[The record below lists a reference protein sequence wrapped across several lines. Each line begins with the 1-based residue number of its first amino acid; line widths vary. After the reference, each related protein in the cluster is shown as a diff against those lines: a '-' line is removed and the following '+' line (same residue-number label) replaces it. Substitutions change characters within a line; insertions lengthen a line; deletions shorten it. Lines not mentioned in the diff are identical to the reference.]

1 MPTPIPGATVTTT
14 SLAAEAA
21 PSPRT
26 DSASA
31 EAPTVRTKRRI
42 DPTYYWMVVPV
53 LALFAFFITLPALVG
68 VFFSLTNYAGYGD
81 WKFIG
86 LANYVNIF
94 KDPAVLQSYIF
105 TFVFALTTT
114 VVVNVVALAIALG
127 LNAKIKW
134 RTGIRTVFF
143 IPMVLSAL
151 IVSFVFNYLFSNTL
165 PVLAERFG
173 VTPLATSILANENLA
188 WLAIVLV
195 TVWQAAPGA
204 TIIYLAGL
212 QSVPSEVYEAADLDG
227 AGSFRQFLSLT
238 LPLILGYLV
247 INVILGFKGFLGT
260 YEIIVGLTGG
270 GPGMATQS
278 VAMRIFSGFTGG
290 DYSYQMANAV
300 IYFLITLLISVIQL
314 RLIQRRG
321 VSL

>member
-1 MPTPIPGATVTTT
+1 MTTT
-14 SLAAEAA
+14 PLAAEAVPS

-26 DSASA
+26 ASA
-31 EAPTVRTKRRI
+31 HAPAARSKPRI

-86 LANYVNIF
+86 LSNYVNIF

>member
-1 MPTPIPGATVTTT
+1 MTTT
-14 SLAAEAA
+14 SRVAQTARPAGRKNPTSA
-21 PSPRT
+21 PANTPTFRSKNKT
-26 DSASA
+26 DPA
-31 EAPTVRTKRRI
+31 
-42 DPTYYWMVVPV
+42 YYWMVVPV

-86 LANYVNIF
+86 LSNYVNIF
-94 KDPAVLQSYIF
+94 KDPAILQSYIF

-134 RTGIRTVFF
+134 RTGMRTVFF

-165 PVLAERFG
+165 PVLAEQFG
-173 VTPLATSILANENLA
+173 FTPLATSILANENLA
-188 WLAIVLV
+188 WLAIVIV

-238 LPLILGYLV
+238 LPLIMGYLV

>member
-1 MPTPIPGATVTTT
+1 
-14 SLAAEAA
+14 
-21 PSPRT
+21 
-26 DSASA
+26 
-31 EAPTVRTKRRI
+31 
-42 DPTYYWMVVPV
+42 MVVPV

-81 WKFIG
+81 WKFVG
-86 LANYVNIF
+86 LSNYVNIF

-105 TFVFALTTT
+105 TFAFALTTT
-114 VVVNVVALAIALG
+114 VVVNVAALAIALG

-165 PVLAERFG
+165 PVLMERLG
-173 VTPLATSILANENLA
+173 YTPLATSILANENLA
-188 WLAIVLV
+188 WIAIVLV

-238 LPLILGYLV
+238 LPLIMGYLV

>member
-1 MPTPIPGATVTTT
+1 MTTT
-14 SLAAEAA
+14 SEMAQASQPAA
-21 PSPRT
+21 S
-26 DSASA
+26 
-31 EAPTVRTKRRI
+31 TVPPKATKRAVRSKNKI

-86 LANYVNIF
+86 LSNYVNIF
-94 KDPAVLQSYIF
+94 RDPAILQSYIF

-114 VVVNVVALAIALG
+114 VVVNIVALGIALG

-151 IVSFVFNYLFSNTL
+151 VVSFVFNYLFSNTL

-212 QSVPSEVYEAADLDG
+212 QSVPAEVYEAADLDG
-227 AGSFRQFLSLT
+227 AASFRQFLSLT
-238 LPLILGYLV
+238 LPLILGYLI

>member
-1 MPTPIPGATVTTT
+1 MTTT
-14 SLAAEAA
+14 SRVAQTARPAERKNQT
-21 PSPRT
+21 PSSSST
-26 DSASA
+26 ASFRA
-31 EAPTVRTKRRI
+31 KDKI

-86 LANYVNIF
+86 LSNYVNIF
-94 KDPAVLQSYIF
+94 KDPAILQSYIF

-114 VVVNVVALAIALG
+114 VVVNIVALAIALG

-165 PVLAERFG
+165 PVLAERLG
-173 VTPLATSILANENLA
+173 YTPLATSILANENLA
-188 WLAIVLV
+188 WIAIVLV

-227 AGSFRQFLSLT
+227 AGSFRQFASLT

>member
-1 MPTPIPGATVTTT
+1 MTTT
-14 SLAAEAA
+14 SELPQTA
-21 PSPRT
+21 PSAAAAR
-26 DSASA
+26 
-31 EAPTVRTKRRI
+31 APKAPAARAKGRI
-42 DPTYYWMVVPV
+42 DPAYYWMVVPV

-86 LANYVNIF
+86 LSNYVNIF
-94 KDPAVLQSYIF
+94 RDPAILQSYIF

-114 VVVNVVALAIALG
+114 VVVNIVALAIALG

-151 IVSFVFNYLFSNTL
+151 VVSFVFNYLFSNTL
-165 PVLAERFG
+165 PVLADRFG

-227 AGSFRQFLSLT
+227 AGSFRQFVSLT

>member
-1 MPTPIPGATVTTT
+1 MTITSRVAQTARPAGQKTPTPSSANTDPAKPGAFR
-14 SLAAEAA
+14 SG
-21 PSPRT
+21 SG
-26 DSASA
+26 
-31 EAPTVRTKRRI
+31 I

-81 WKFIG
+81 WKFVG
-86 LANYVNIF
+86 LSNYVNIF

-105 TFVFALTTT
+105 TFAFALTTT
-114 VVVNVVALAIALG
+114 VVVNVAALAIALG

-165 PVLAERFG
+165 PVLMERLG
-173 VTPLATSILANENLA
+173 YTPLATSILANENLA
-188 WLAIVLV
+188 WIAIVLV

-238 LPLILGYLV
+238 LPLIMGYLV

>member
-1 MPTPIPGATVTTT
+1 MTTT
-14 SLAAEAA
+14 SRVAQTAPPTPPNQHQAA
-21 PSPRT
+21 PI
-26 DSASA
+26 
-31 EAPTVRTKRRI
+31 VRSKRKI

-86 LANYVNIF
+86 LSNYVNIF

-105 TFVFALTTT
+105 TFGFALTTT
-114 VVVNVVALAIALG
+114 VVVNIVALSIALG

-173 VTPLATSILANENLA
+173 VTPLATSVLANENLA

-227 AGSFRQFLSLT
+227 AGSVRQFLSLT

-300 IYFLITLLISVIQL
+300 IYFLITLVISIIQL

>member
-1 MPTPIPGATVTTT
+1 M
-14 SLAAEAA
+14 
-21 PSPRT
+21 
-26 DSASA
+26 
-31 EAPTVRTKRRI
+31 
-42 DPTYYWMVVPV
+42 
-53 LALFAFFITLPALVG
+53 
-68 VFFSLTNYAGYGD
+68 
-81 WKFIG
+81 
-86 LANYVNIF
+86 NYVNIF
-94 KDPAVLQSYIF
+94 KDPAVLQSYVF

-114 VVVNVVALAIALG
+114 VVVNVVSLAIALG

-165 PVLAERFG
+165 PVLAERYG
-173 VTPLATSILANENLA
+173 MTPLATSILANENLA
-188 WLAIVLV
+188 WIAIVVV

-227 AGSFRQFLSLT
+227 AGTWRQFTSLT

-290 DYSYQMANAV
+290 DYAYQMANAV

-314 RLIQRRG
+314 RIIQRRG

>member
-1 MPTPIPGATVTTT
+1 MTTT
-14 SLAAEAA
+14 SELPQAVPPAAAAA
-21 PSPRT
+21 PKTP
-26 DSASA
+26 A
-31 EAPTVRTKRRI
+31 VRAKGRI
-42 DPTYYWMVVPV
+42 DPAYYWMVVPV

-86 LANYVNIF
+86 LSNYINIF

-127 LNAKIKW
+127 LNARIKW

-165 PVLAERFG
+165 PVLMDRLG
-173 VTPLATSILANENLA
+173 YTPLATSILANENLA
-188 WLAIVLV
+188 WLAIVIV

-238 LPLILGYLV
+238 LPLIMGYLV

>member
-1 MPTPIPGATVTTT
+1 MTTT
-14 SLAAEAA
+14 SELPQAA
-21 PSPRT
+21 PPAAATVSPKARPRT
-26 DSASA
+26 TRA
-31 EAPTVRTKRRI
+31 KGRI
-42 DPTYYWMVVPV
+42 DPAYYWMVVPV

-86 LANYVNIF
+86 LSNYVNIF
-94 KDPAVLQSYIF
+94 RDPAILQSYIF

-151 IVSFVFNYLFSNTL
+151 VVSFVFNYLFSNTL
-165 PVLAERFG
+165 PVLADRFG

-212 QSVPSEVYEAADLDG
+212 QSVPAEVYEAADLDG
-227 AGSFRQFLSLT
+227 AGSFRQFVSLT

>member
-1 MPTPIPGATVTTT
+1 MTTT
-14 SLAAEAA
+14 SRVAQTASRAGRKQPTSSPA
-21 PSPRT
+21 GPSR
-26 DSASA
+26 A
-31 EAPTVRTKRRI
+31 KGRI

-86 LANYVNIF
+86 LMNYVNIF

-114 VVVNVVALAIALG
+114 VVVNIVALAIALG

-173 VTPLATSILANENLA
+173 ATPLATSILANENLA

-204 TIIYLAGL
+204 IIIYLAGL

-238 LPLILGYLV
+238 LPLIMGYLV

>member
-1 MPTPIPGATVTTT
+1 MAQ
-14 SLAAEAA
+14 AA
-21 PSPRT
+21 PAAASTLPAKTPVRAGRT
-26 DSASA
+26 KERIDSA
-31 EAPTVRTKRRI
+31 
-42 DPTYYWMVVPV
+42 YYWMVLPV
-53 LALFAFFITLPALVG
+53 LALFALFITLPALVG

-86 LANYVNIF
+86 LSNYVNIF
-94 KDPAVLQSYIF
+94 KDPAVLQSYVF

-151 IVSFVFNYLFSNTL
+151 IVSFVFNYLFSNSL
-165 PVLAERFG
+165 PVLMERLG
-173 VTPLATSILANENLA
+173 YTPLATSILANENLA
-188 WLAIVLV
+188 WIAIVLV

-238 LPLILGYLV
+238 LPLIMGYLV

>member
-1 MPTPIPGATVTTT
+1 MTTT
-14 SLAAEAA
+14 ARVAQTARPASPQTPTSA
-21 PSPRT
+21 P
-26 DSASA
+26 AK
-31 EAPTVRTKRRI
+31 KRIFRGKDKI

-86 LANYVNIF
+86 LSNYINIF

-165 PVLAERFG
+165 PVLMDRLG
-173 VTPLATSILANENLA
+173 YTPLATSILANENLA
-188 WLAIVLV
+188 WLAIVIV

-238 LPLILGYLV
+238 LPLIMGYLV

>member
-1 MPTPIPGATVTTT
+1 MTATA
-14 SLAAEAA
+14 LAAETT
-21 PSPRT
+21 PSPHN
-26 DSASA
+26 SPGH
-31 EAPTVRTKRRI
+31 APAVRPKRRI

-86 LANYVNIF
+86 LSNYVNIF
-94 KDPAVLQSYIF
+94 KDPAVLQSYVF
-105 TFVFALTTT
+105 TFVFALATT

-151 IVSFVFNYLFSNTL
+151 VVSFVFNYLFSNTL

-173 VTPLATSILANENLA
+173 VAPLATSILANENLA

-212 QSVPSEVYEAADLDG
+212 QSVPAEVYEAADLDG
-227 AGSFRQFLSLT
+227 AGSIRQFLSLT

>member
-1 MPTPIPGATVTTT
+1 MTTT
-14 SLAAEAA
+14 SEMAQASQPAA
-21 PSPRT
+21 S
-26 DSASA
+26 
-31 EAPTVRTKRRI
+31 TVPPKSTKRAVRSKNKI

-86 LANYVNIF
+86 LSNYVNIF
-94 KDPAVLQSYIF
+94 RDPAILQSYIF

-114 VVVNVVALAIALG
+114 VVVNIVALGIALG

-151 IVSFVFNYLFSNTL
+151 VVSFVFNYLFSNTL

-212 QSVPSEVYEAADLDG
+212 QSVPAEVYEAADLDG

-238 LPLILGYLV
+238 LPLILGYLI

>member
-1 MPTPIPGATVTTT
+1 MTTT
-14 SLAAEAA
+14 ARVAQTARPASPQTPTTA
-21 PSPRT
+21 PAR
-26 DSASA
+26 
-31 EAPTVRTKRRI
+31 KRVFRGKDRI
-42 DPTYYWMVVPV
+42 NPTYYWMVVPV

-86 LANYVNIF
+86 LSNYINIF

-151 IVSFVFNYLFSNTL
+151 IVSFVFNYLFSNSL
-165 PVLAERFG
+165 PVLMERLG
-173 VTPLATSILANENLA
+173 YTPLASSILANENLA
-188 WLAIVLV
+188 WIAIVLV

-238 LPLILGYLV
+238 LPLIMGYLV

>member
-1 MPTPIPGATVTTT
+1 MTTT
-14 SLAAEAA
+14 SELPQAA
-21 PSPRT
+21 PA
-26 DSASA
+26 ASA
-31 EAPTVRTKRRI
+31 AVSPKAPLKPVRAKVRI
-42 DPTYYWMVVPV
+42 DRAYYGMVVPV

-86 LANYVNIF
+86 LSNYVNIF
-94 KDPAVLQSYIF
+94 RDPAILQSYIF

-114 VVVNVVALAIALG
+114 VVVNIVALAIALG

-151 IVSFVFNYLFSNTL
+151 VVSFVFNYLFSNTL
-165 PVLAERFG
+165 PVLADRFS

-227 AGSFRQFLSLT
+227 AGSFRQFRSLT

-290 DYSYQMANAV
+290 DYAYQMANAV

>member
-1 MPTPIPGATVTTT
+1 MTITSRVDQTARPAGQKTPTSAV
-14 SLAAEAA
+14 EK
-21 PSPRT
+21 PRAFR
-26 DSASA
+26 S
-31 EAPTVRTKRRI
+31 RNGI
-42 DPTYYWMVVPV
+42 DPTYYWMVAPV

-86 LANYVNIF
+86 LSNYVNIF

-165 PVLAERFG
+165 PVLMERLG
-173 VTPLATSILANENLA
+173 YTPLATSILANENLA
-188 WLAIVLV
+188 WIAIVLV

-238 LPLILGYLV
+238 LPLIMGYLV

>member
-1 MPTPIPGATVTTT
+1 MTATALPAETTP
-14 SLAAEAA
+14 AAHNDPARE
-21 PSPRT
+21 PV
-26 DSASA
+26 
-31 EAPTVRTKRRI
+31 VRSKRRI

-68 VFFSLTNYAGYGD
+68 VYFSLTNYAGYGD

-86 LANYVNIF
+86 LSNYINIF
-94 KDPAVLQSYIF
+94 KDPAILQSYIF
-105 TFVFALTTT
+105 TFFFALTTT
-114 VVVNVVALAIALG
+114 VVVNIVALAIALG

-151 IVSFVFNYLFSNTL
+151 VVSFVFNYLFSNTL

-173 VTPLATSILANENLA
+173 LTPLATSILANESLA

-212 QSVPSEVYEAADLDG
+212 QSVPAEVYEAADLDG
-227 AGSFRQFLSLT
+227 AGSCRQFLSLT

>member
-1 MPTPIPGATVTTT
+1 MTTT
-14 SLAAEAA
+14 ARVAQTARPASPQTPTTA
-21 PSPRT
+21 PAR
-26 DSASA
+26 
-31 EAPTVRTKRRI
+31 KRAFRGKDRI

-86 LANYVNIF
+86 LSNYINIF

-165 PVLAERFG
+165 PVLMDRLG
-173 VTPLATSILANENLA
+173 YTPLATSILANENLA
-188 WLAIVLV
+188 WLAIVIV

-238 LPLILGYLV
+238 LPLIMGYLV

>member
-1 MPTPIPGATVTTT
+1 MTTT
-14 SLAAEAA
+14 ARVAQTARPASPQTPTSA
-21 PSPRT
+21 PAKIRGK
-26 DSASA
+26 D
-31 EAPTVRTKRRI
+31 KI

-86 LANYVNIF
+86 LSNYINIF

-127 LNAKIKW
+127 LNARIKW

-165 PVLAERFG
+165 PVLMDRLG
-173 VTPLATSILANENLA
+173 YTPLATSILANENLA
-188 WLAIVLV
+188 WLAIVIV

-238 LPLILGYLV
+238 LPLIMGYLV

-260 YEIIVGLTGG
+260 YEIIDGLTGG

>member
-1 MPTPIPGATVTTT
+1 
-14 SLAAEAA
+14 
-21 PSPRT
+21 
-26 DSASA
+26 
-31 EAPTVRTKRRI
+31 
-42 DPTYYWMVVPV
+42 MVVPV

-86 LANYVNIF
+86 LMNYVNIF

-173 VTPLATSILANENLA
+173 ATPLATSILANENLA

-204 TIIYLAGL
+204 IIIYLAGL

-238 LPLILGYLV
+238 LPLIMGYLV

-260 YEIIVGLTGG
+260 YEIIVGLAGG

>member
-1 MPTPIPGATVTTT
+1 M
-14 SLAAEAA
+14 
-21 PSPRT
+21 RT
-26 DSASA
+26 GRAKDS
-31 EAPTVRTKRRI
+31 I
-42 DPTYYWMVVPV
+42 DPAYYWMVVPV

-86 LANYVNIF
+86 LSNYVNIF
-94 KDPAVLQSYIF
+94 RDPAILQSYIF

-114 VVVNVVALAIALG
+114 VVVNIVALAIALG

-151 IVSFVFNYLFSNTL
+151 VVSFVFNYLFSNTL
-165 PVLAERFG
+165 PVLADSLG

-227 AGSFRQFLSLT
+227 AGSFRQFASLT

>member
-1 MPTPIPGATVTTT
+1 MTTT
-14 SLAAEAA
+14 SRVALQNADLPAKISTSPQA
-21 PSPRT
+21 PGAPRR
-26 DSASA
+26 SAG
-31 EAPTVRTKRRI
+31 KI
-42 DPTYYWMVVPV
+42 DPTYYWMIVPV

-68 VFFSLTNYAGYGD
+68 FFFSLTNYAGYGD
-81 WKFIG
+81 WKFVGI
-86 LANYVNIF
+86 ANYVNIF
-94 KDPAVLQSYIF
+94 KDPAVLQSYVF
-105 TFVFALTTT
+105 TFLFALTTT

-127 LNAKIKW
+127 LNARIKW

-143 IPMVLSAL
+143 IPMVLSGL

-173 VTPLATSILANENLA
+173 ITPLASSILANENWA

-212 QSVPSEVYEAADLDG
+212 QSVPSEVYEAAGMDG
-227 AGSFRQFLSLT
+227 AGTWRQFHSLT
-238 LPLILGYLV
+238 LPLIMGYLV

-270 GPGMATQS
+270 GPGMVTQS

-290 DYSYQMANAV
+290 DYAYQMANAV
-300 IYFLITLLISVIQL
+300 IYFVITLLISVIQL

>member
-1 MPTPIPGATVTTT
+1 MTTT
-14 SLAAEAA
+14 SPVGQATP
-21 PSPRT
+21 PSTRHTASAGSQSFRQVRDRT
-26 DSASA
+26 D
-31 EAPTVRTKRRI
+31 PTF
-42 DPTYYWMVVPV
+42 YWMLIPV

-86 LANYVNIF
+86 LTNYANIF
-94 KDPAVLQSYIF
+94 KDPAVLQSYLF
-105 TFVFALTTT
+105 TFFFALTTT
-114 VVVNVVALAIALG
+114 VVVNAVSLAIALG
-127 LNAKIKW
+127 LNARIKW

-173 VTPLATSILANENLA
+173 LTPLAGSILANENLA
-188 WLAIVLV
+188 WIAIVLV

-227 AGSFRQFLSLT
+227 AGSWRQFTQLT

>member
-1 MPTPIPGATVTTT
+1 MTTT
-14 SLAAEAA
+14 SETAQAA
-21 PSPRT
+21 PPAASTVPPKTPRR
-26 DSASA
+26 S
-31 EAPTVRTKRRI
+31 VRAKGRI
-42 DPTYYWMVVPV
+42 DPAYYWMVVPV

-86 LANYVNIF
+86 LSNYVNIF
-94 KDPAVLQSYIF
+94 KDPAILQSYIF

-114 VVVNVVALAIALG
+114 VVVNIVALAIALG

-151 IVSFVFNYLFSNTL
+151 VVSFVFNYLFSNTL
-165 PVLAERFG
+165 PVLADRFG
-173 VTPLATSILANENLA
+173 VTPLATSILANENYA

-212 QSVPSEVYEAADLDG
+212 QSVPAEVYEAADLDG
-227 AGSFRQFLSLT
+227 AGSFRQFRSLT

>member
-1 MPTPIPGATVTTT
+1 MTTT
-14 SLAAEAA
+14 ARVAQTARPASPQTPTSA
-21 PSPRT
+21 P
-26 DSASA
+26 AK
-31 EAPTVRTKRRI
+31 KRIFRGKDKI

-81 WKFIG
+81 WKFVG
-86 LANYVNIF
+86 LSNYINIF

-165 PVLAERFG
+165 PVLMDRLG
-173 VTPLATSILANENLA
+173 YTPLATSILANENLA
-188 WLAIVLV
+188 WLAIVIV

-238 LPLILGYLV
+238 LPLIMGYLV

>member
-1 MPTPIPGATVTTT
+1 MTMT
-14 SLAAEAA
+14 SRAAKTAPPSQRPANSPAA
-21 PSPRT
+21 RAARSG
-26 DSASA
+26 S
-31 EAPTVRTKRRI
+31 RI
-42 DPTYYWMVVPV
+42 DPTYYWMIIPV

-86 LANYVNIF
+86 LMNYVNIF
-94 KDPAVLQSYIF
+94 KDPAVLQSYVF
-105 TFVFALTTT
+105 TFFFALATT
-114 VVVNVVALAIALG
+114 VVVNVVSLAIALG

-134 RTGIRTVFF
+134 RSGIRTVFF

-165 PVLAERFG
+165 PVLAERYG

-188 WLAIVLV
+188 WIAIVVV

-227 AGSFRQFLSLT
+227 AGSWRQFTSLT

-290 DYSYQMANAV
+290 DYAYQMANAV

-314 RLIQRRG
+314 RIIQRRG